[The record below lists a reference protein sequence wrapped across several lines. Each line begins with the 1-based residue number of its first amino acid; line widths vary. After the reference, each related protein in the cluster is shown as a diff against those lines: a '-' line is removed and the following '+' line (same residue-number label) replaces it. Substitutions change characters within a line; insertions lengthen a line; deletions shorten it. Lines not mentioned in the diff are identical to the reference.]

1 MKFNYGFTYKYI
13 PKISICKEKH
23 LNKEDYHMEKPTTI
37 KIEEAKRE
45 IVNKIN
51 EFRLPFNIIESI
63 LKDLYMDVK
72 MEVLRELIE
81 DVQIY
86 ECSLKEK
93 MNQYKGDE

>member
-1 MKFNYGFTYKYI
+1 
-13 PKISICKEKH
+13 
-23 LNKEDYHMEKPTTI
+23 MEKPTTI

-81 DVQIY
+81 DVKIY

>member
-1 MKFNYGFTYKYI
+1 
-13 PKISICKEKH
+13 
-23 LNKEDYHMEKPTTI
+23 MEKPTTV

-51 EFRLPFNIIESI
+51 ELHMPINIIESI

-72 MEVLRELIE
+72 LEVLKELID

>member
-1 MKFNYGFTYKYI
+1 MQ
-13 PKISICKEKH
+13 
-23 LNKEDYHMEKPTTI
+23 KPTTI

>member
-1 MKFNYGFTYKYI
+1 
-13 PKISICKEKH
+13 
-23 LNKEDYHMEKPTTI
+23 MEKPTTI

>member
-1 MKFNYGFTYKYI
+1 MNQ
-13 PKISICKEKH
+13 
-23 LNKEDYHMEKPTTI
+23 EDYHMEKPTSI

-45 IVNKIN
+45 IINKIN
-51 EFRLPFNIIESI
+51 ELHLPFNIIESI

-72 MEVLRELIE
+72 IEVLRELIE

>member
-1 MKFNYGFTYKYI
+1 
-13 PKISICKEKH
+13 
-23 LNKEDYHMEKPTTI
+23 MEKPTSI

-45 IVNKIN
+45 IINKIN
-51 EFRLPFNIIESI
+51 ELHLPFNIIESI

-72 MEVLRELIE
+72 IEVLRELIE